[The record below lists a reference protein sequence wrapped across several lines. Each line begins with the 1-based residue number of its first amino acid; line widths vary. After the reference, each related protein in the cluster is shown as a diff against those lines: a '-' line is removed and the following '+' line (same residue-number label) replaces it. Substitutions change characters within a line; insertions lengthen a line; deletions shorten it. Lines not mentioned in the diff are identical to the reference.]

1 MLRDRFCAAGGS
13 SHRLDRL
20 VNGGLM
26 FLLVFTPLAMGS
38 AHQWAFALMEAVI
51 FVLVIAWMAK
61 VWIEALGPLRA
72 PAADAQARRIALP
85 AALFALLVGF
95 ELAPLPPTLLRAM
108 APATY
113 QLYQVSLLGWPRES
127 PYQALLGAWKST
139 AHAKPPPT
147 VQLLPPASNL
157 LPPVS
162 SVLPPAPKVLPPVAK
177 VLPPVSKTLPS
188 VANADKTTAKAAPGP
203 AHSDENAPS
212 QRPAIPGSSGDRRWL
227 SLSIA
232 PSVTWSGLIEL
243 LSLGSLLFLVML
255 YPFGFVG
262 EREAETRFY
271 RRITLTVLL
280 TGLGI
285 AVVGL
290 VERAWWNGRILW
302 IFVPRDWVQ
311 PMFPTSLR
319 ASGPFV
325 DPDHF
330 ANYLGMV
337 LPLAVVG
344 SLFALPI
351 VSKRRQPDLRL
362 VCAVA
367 SFAMVA
373 GILLS
378 LSRGAWI
385 AAAIGVCAG
394 LALAFKYALERAPEP
409 LKRLGGRAL
418 PLSLAGL
425 LVLLVVTLYLVGP
438 GGRSFVGERFDLAV
452 VQGQDLSQRPAVWK
466 DTLDMIRDFPVF
478 GVGLGCWPEIFPHY
492 QRPPWSS
499 FFSRKVENDYLQLI
513 AETGIAGLALF
524 IWFAFAVVRKFKNA
538 ALRLSVRQLPLYAGL
553 LAGLAALAV
562 HEVFDFS
569 FQTPANAFLATILL
583 GLALRIAMTRG
594 GERDAVAIR
603 PVATRG
609 GRKRAFAACAI
620 TAAILMTF
628 AAFAQDGTAYPYD
641 IVTPTTLAGAEATVV
656 AHPASS
662 IPHLDLISLFP
673 PAAPPALRQREQW
686 AAVWLDPNQPLVR
699 DIYAQSLLLSGNKK
713 EGLRQ
718 ISLSVAHS
726 PVANTHYYLEPRL
739 IEWLLPDEQAA
750 IANGFEQAVSAGV
763 YHSLRNFADFY
774 AALGRYEDA
783 ARMHVEAAG
792 QEASAQSEMELLVAA
807 GQEYSQADDY
817 KNAEGALRRAIAIAP
832 DDPKPYA
839 ELMRA
844 VLGPQMNLRAAWRLV
859 DEGVANGVDPYQLNL
874 ALARLAR
881 SLNDHE
887 TAESAYLKALKYQP
901 SFEATL
907 ELGQLYIDETR
918 FPRAVL
924 TLDQATDLNPQSAP
938 AFFSLGQ
945 AEEGNYD
952 YSAAEKAYARATQ
965 LDPENRFYR
974 AMYLDF
980 QRRTAKSASGGPS

>member
-1 MLRDRFCAAGGS
+1 MLRDRIRAAGGG

-20 VNGGLM
+20 VTGGLM

-38 AHQWAFALMEAVI
+38 AHQWAFAVMEAVI

-61 VWIEALGPLRA
+61 VWIEARGPLRA

-85 AALFALLVGF
+85 AALFALLVAF
-95 ELAPLPPTLLRAM
+95 ELAPLPPALLRAI

-127 PYQALLGAWKST
+127 PYHALLGAWKST
-139 AHAKPPPT
+139 AKSPPT
-147 VQLLPPASNL
+147 IQL

-162 SVLPPAPKVLPPVAK
+162 SVLPPVSS
-177 VLPPVSKTLPS
+177 VLPPVSSVLPP
-188 VANADKTTAKAAPGP
+188 VTKALPPLAKGDKTTPKAAVVPV
-203 AHSDENAPS
+203 HRDENAAS
-212 QRPAIPGSSGDRRWL
+212 QRPAMPGSSGDRRWL
-227 SLSIA
+227 SLSMA
-232 PSVTWSGLIEL
+232 PSVTWSGLVEL
-243 LSLGSLLFLVML
+243 LALDALLFLVVL
-255 YPFGFVG
+255 YPVGFVG
-262 EREAETRFY
+262 EQEAEARFY

-285 AVVGL
+285 AAIGL
-290 VERAWWNGRILW
+290 VERGWWNGRILW
-302 IFVPRDWVQ
+302 IFVPRDWGQ
-311 PMFPTSLR
+311 PMFPTSPR

-330 ANYLGMV
+330 ADYLAMV

-344 SLFALPI
+344 ALFALPI
-351 VSKRRQPDLRL
+351 VSKRRQPDLKL

-367 SFAMVA
+367 SFVMVA

-385 AAAIGVCAG
+385 ATALGVCAG
-394 LALAFKYALERAPEP
+394 LALAFKYAHERAPEP
-409 LKRLGGRAL
+409 LRRLGVRAL
-418 PLSLAGL
+418 PLSLGGL

-438 GGRSFVGERFDLAV
+438 SGRSFVGERFDTGV
-452 VQGQDLSQRPAVWK
+452 IQGQGLSERPAVWK
-466 DTLDMIRDFPVF
+466 DTLGMIRDFPVF

-492 QRPPWSS
+492 QRPPWYA

-524 IWFAFAVVRKFKNA
+524 IWFAFAVVRKLKNA
-538 ALRLSVRQLPLYAGL
+538 ALRLSVRQLPLYVGL

-583 GLALRIAMTRG
+583 GLALRIAVTRG
-594 GERDAVAIR
+594 GERDAVAIST
-603 PVATRG
+603 VATRG
-609 GRKRAFAACAI
+609 SHKRALAGCAI

-641 IVTPTTLAGAEATVV
+641 IATPATLAEAEATVV

-662 IPHLDLISLFP
+662 ITHLELISLM
-673 PAAPPALRQREQW
+673 PAAAPLALRQSEQR

-699 DIYAQSLLLSGNKK
+699 DIYAQSLLLAGNKQ

-726 PVANTHYYLEPRL
+726 PVANTHYYLEPRV

-750 IANGFEQAVSAGV
+750 IVNGFEQAVKAGLD
-763 YHSLRNFADFY
+763 HSLRNFADFY
-774 AALGRYEDA
+774 AALGRYKDA

-792 QEASAQSEMELLVAA
+792 QEDSAQAEMDLLVAA
-807 GQEYSQADDY
+807 GQEYSEAGDY
-817 KNAEGALRRAIAIAP
+817 KNAEGSLRRAIATTP

-839 ELMRA
+839 ELMRT
-844 VLGPQMNLRAAWRLV
+844 VLGPQMNLRAAWQLV
-859 DEGVANGVDPYQLNL
+859 DEGIANGVDPYALNL
-874 ALARLAR
+874 ALAQLAR

-887 TAESAYLKALKYQP
+887 TAESAYLKALKYHP
-901 SFEATL
+901 SFQATL
-907 ELGQLYIDETR
+907 ELGQLYIEETR

-965 LDPENRFYR
+965 LDPENRFYH
-974 AMYLDF
+974 AFYLDF
-980 QRRTAKSASGGPS
+980 QRRTAKSATGGPG

>member
-1 MLRDRFCAAGGS
+1 MLRDRFRAAGGS

-20 VNGGLM
+20 VTGGLM

-38 AHQWAFALMEAVI
+38 AHHWAFALMEAVI

-61 VWIEALGPLRA
+61 VWIEALGPLRT

-85 AALFALLVGF
+85 AALFALLVVC
-95 ELAPLPPTLLRAM
+95 ELAPLPPTLLRAI

-113 QLYQVSLLGWPRES
+113 QLYRVSLLGWPRES
-127 PYQALLGAWKST
+127 PYQALLGPWKSM
-139 AHAKPPPT
+139 ANAKPPT
-147 VQLLPPASNL
+147 IQL

-162 SVLPPAPKVLPPVAK
+162 NVLPPVTKA
-177 VLPPVSKTLPS
+177 LPPIAKG
-188 VANADKTTAKAAPGP
+188 DKATAKAAAAP

-212 QRPAIPGSSGDRRWL
+212 QRPAMPGSSGDRRWL

-232 PSVTWSGLIEL
+232 PSVTWRALIEL
-243 LSLGSLLFLVML
+243 LALGSLLFLVVL
-255 YPFGFVG
+255 YPLGFVG

-271 RRITLTVLL
+271 RRITLTALL

-285 AVVGL
+285 AVIGL

-302 IFVPRDWVQ
+302 IFVPRDWGQ

-330 ANYLGMV
+330 ADYLAMV

-344 SLFALPI
+344 ALFTLPI

-367 SFAMVA
+367 SFVMVA

-385 AAAIGVCAG
+385 ATALGVCSG

-409 LKRLGGRAL
+409 LRRLGVRAL

-425 LVLLVVTLYLVGP
+425 LVLLVVTLYLVGS
-438 GGRSFVGERFDLAV
+438 GGRSSVGERFDLAV
-452 VQGQDLSQRPAVWK
+452 IQGQDLSQRPAVWK
-466 DTLDMIRDFPVF
+466 DTLGMIRDFPVF

-492 QRPPWSS
+492 QRPPWSA
-499 FFSRKVENDYLQLI
+499 FFSRKVENDYLQLT

-524 IWFAFAVVRKFKNA
+524 IWFAFAVVRKLKNA
-538 ALRLSVRQLPLYAGL
+538 VLRLSVRQQPLYAGL

-569 FQTPANAFLATILL
+569 LQTPANALLATILL
-583 GLALRIAMTRG
+583 GLALRIAVTRG
-594 GERDAVAIR
+594 GEGDAVAIR
-603 PVATRG
+603 TVATRG
-609 GRKRAFAACAI
+609 GRKRALAGCGI

-641 IVTPTTLAGAEATVV
+641 IATPATLAEAEATVV

-662 IPHLDLISLFP
+662 ITHLELISLLP
-673 PAAPPALRQREQW
+673 AAAPPALRQREQW

-699 DIYAQSLLLSGNKK
+699 DIYAQSLLLAGKK
-713 EGLRQ
+713 EEGLHQ

-726 PVANTHYYLEPRL
+726 PVANTHYYLEPHL
-739 IEWLLPDEQAA
+739 IEWLLPNEQAA
-750 IANGFEQAVSAGV
+750 IAKGFEQAVNLGL

-774 AALGRYEDA
+774 ATLGRYKDA

-792 QEASAQSEMELLVAA
+792 QEASAQAEMDLLVAA
-807 GQEYSQADDY
+807 GQEYSQAGDY
-817 KNAEGALRRAIAIAP
+817 KDAEGVLRRAIATAP

-839 ELMRA
+839 ELMRT
-844 VLGPQMNLRAAWRLV
+844 VLGPQMNLGAAWQLV
-859 DEGVANGVDPYQLNL
+859 DEGVAKGVDPYALNL

-887 TAESAYLKALKYQP
+887 TAENAYLKALKYQP
-901 SFEATL
+901 SFQATL

-974 AMYLDF
+974 AIYLDF
-980 QRRTAKSASGGPS
+980 QRRTAKSATGGPS